1 MNKQMPP
8 YKLQI
13 LARCSDFKWQRY

>member
-1 MNKQMPP
+1 MPP